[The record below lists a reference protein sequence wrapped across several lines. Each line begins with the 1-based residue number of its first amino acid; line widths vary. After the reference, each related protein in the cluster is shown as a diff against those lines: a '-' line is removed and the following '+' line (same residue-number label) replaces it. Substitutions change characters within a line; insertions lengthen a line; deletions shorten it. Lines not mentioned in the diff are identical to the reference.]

1 MNNNRFNFR
10 RFWQLLSLHFEKSR
24 KTNLLILSLVFFG
37 TVVVLL
43 FSTLLVSAPKEHL
56 AEIFPIAPEGLIA
69 LSALSNASWI
79 VIVVSFV
86 FVCNVFAN
94 MSKRSEEM
102 RYLTLPAT
110 NAEKWLSRVVYAV
123 VVGVV
128 LVFVCQNLAIWF
140 CVAIGWI
147 FDVESLKLLKE
158 MAFDSS
164 LYQEALKDTLPA
176 ALFAEAIST
185 NVVTKF
191 FIIAFL
197 LFGGTA
203 FRRTPW
209 LYTAL
214 VLFGS
219 LVVFITIWSFGHT
232 WYIKTHPEAFAE
244 MVFHITSLKGGKE
257 GFAYYFVDYFV
268 IPTMRIWKM
277 VAPVLAV
284 IFLWLSYRLFCRRQ
298 IACKKIKL
306 IR

>member
-1 MNNNRFNFR
+1 MDNNRFNFR
-10 RFWQLLSLHFEKSR
+10 RFWQLLCLHFEKSR

-43 FSTLLVSAPKEHL
+43 FSTLLVSAPKENL
-56 AEIFPIAPEGLIA
+56 AKVLHIAPEGLIA
-69 LSALSNASWI
+69 LSALSNASWMA
-79 VIVVSFV
+79 IVVSFV

-102 RYLTLPAT
+102 RFLTLPAT

-128 LVFVCQNLAIWF
+128 LVFVCQNLAIWL
-140 CVAIGWI
+140 CTTIGRI
-147 FDVESLKLLKE
+147 FDVESLKLLKG

-164 LYQEALKDTLPA
+164 LYQEAFKDTLPA
-176 ALFAEAIST
+176 ALFAEATST

-191 FIIAFL
+191 FIVAFL

-219 LVVFITIWSFGHT
+219 LVVFITIWGFGHT
-232 WYIKTHPEAFAE
+232 WYLKTHPEAFAE

-277 VAPVLAV
+277 VAPVLSIV
-284 IFLWLSYRLFCRRQ
+284 FLWLSYRLFCRRQ

>member
-1 MNNNRFNFR
+1 MNKNHFNFR
-10 RFWQLLSLHFEKSR
+10 RFWQLLNQHFEKSR

-56 AEIFPIAPEGLIA
+56 AEILPIAPEGLIA

-110 NAEKWLSRVVYAV
+110 NAEKWLSRVAYAV
-123 VVGVV
+123 VVGVF
-128 LVFVCQNLAIWF
+128 LVFVCQDLAIWL
-140 CVAIGWI
+140 CAAIGWI
-147 FDVESLKLLKE
+147 FDVESLKLLKK

-164 LYQEALKDTLPA
+164 LYQEAIKDMLPA
-176 ALFAEAIST
+176 AFFSEVPST

-191 FIIAFL
+191 FIIAFM

-214 VLFGS
+214 ILFGS
-219 LVVFITIWSFGHT
+219 FIVFFSVMTIGGGLYYRAHEEAFEGLTRSFG
-232 WYIKTHPEAFAE
+232 A
-244 MVFHITSLKGGKE
+244 LKG
-257 GFAYYFVDYFV
+257 GFAYYIMENVAA
-268 IPTMRIWKM
+268 PTMRIWKM
-277 VAPVLAV
+277 VAPVLSIV
-284 IFLWLSYRLFCRRQ
+284 FLWLSYRLFCRRQ

>member
-1 MNNNRFNFR
+1 MNKNRFNFR
-10 RFWQLLSLHFEKSR
+10 RFWQLLNQHFEKSR
-24 KTNLLILSLVFFG
+24 KTNFLILSLVFFG
-37 TVVVLL
+37 TIVVLL
-43 FSTLLVSAPKEHL
+43 FSTLLVSAPKENL
-56 AEIFPIAPEGLIA
+56 AKVLSIAPEGLIA
-69 LSALSNASWI
+69 LSALSNAAWI
-79 VIVVSFV
+79 AIMVSFV

-102 RYLTLPAT
+102 RFLTLPAT

-123 VVGVV
+123 VVGVF
-128 LVFVCQNLAIWF
+128 LVFVCQNLAIWL
-140 CVAIGWI
+140 CAAIGWI
-147 FDVESLKLLKE
+147 FDVESLKLLKG

-164 LYQEALKDTLPA
+164 LYQEAFKDTLPA
-176 ALFAEAIST
+176 SLFAEATST

-191 FIIAFL
+191 FIVAFM

-219 LVVFITIWSFGHT
+219 LVVFIIVFHLGLIGH
-232 WYIKTHPEAFAE
+232 YKTDMEAFE
-244 MVFHITSLKGGKE
+244 GLTRSFDSLNG
-257 GFAYYFVDYFV
+257 GFAYYYMEKVV
-268 IPTMRIWKM
+268 VPTMRIWKM

-284 IFLWLSYRLFCRRQ
+284 VFVWLSYRLFCRRQ
-298 IACKKIKL
+298 IACKKIKF